1 MTQAM
6 VLIEDDVVKIED
18 LILNISIKILA
29 KNMVEDKLTWYNE
42 VLHFLKKVAICIFA
56 VKTHLYL

>member
-18 LILNISIKILA
+18 LILNVSIEVLS

-42 VLHFLKKVAICIFA
+42 VLRFLKKVAICIFA
-56 VKTHLYL
+56 IKTHLYL

>member
-6 VLIEDDVVKIED
+6 VLIDDVVKTED
-18 LILNISIKILA
+18 LILNVSIEVLA
-29 KNMVEDKLTWYNE
+29 KNMVEDKSTWYNE

-56 VKTHLYL
+56 IKIHLYL

>member
-6 VLIEDDVVKIED
+6 VLIEDDVVKTED
-18 LILNISIKILA
+18 LILNISIEVLA
-29 KNMVEDKLTWYNE
+29 KYMVEDKSTWYNE
-42 VLHFLKKVAICIFA
+42 VLHFLKKVAIYIFV